1 MSTSTSPASSNQSS
15 VVDGVG
21 NFIRLLPSGTVFT
34 YQFLNPLITNNGK
47 CHTINK
53 YLSSILI
60 SLCGLSCFFAT
71 FTDSYTDSQGKTHY
85 GIVTRKGMW
94 VPDDNA
100 SSQDLS
106 SHRLQLSD
114 FVHALFSVIVFAVV
128 VLLDPNTVDCFLPPS
143 FQSTQK
149 KLLTVMPVVIG
160 AVSGSVF
167 VTFPCS
173 RHGLGYP
180 NTSQASS
187 STPQASSSTPT
198 PASTAQ
204 S

>member
-1 MSTSTSPASSNQSS
+1 MSTSTSPASSNQSI
-15 VVDGVG
+15 GNGAG
-21 NFIRLLPSGTVFT
+21 NFIRLLPSGTVFI

-71 FTDSYTDSQGKTHY
+71 FTDSYTDSQGNTHY

-94 VPDDNA
+94 VLDDNA

-106 SHRLQLSD
+106 SYRLQLSD

-128 VLLDPNTVDCFLPPS
+128 VLLNPNSVECFLPSS

-149 KLLTVMPVVIG
+149 NLLTVMPVVIG

-187 STPQASSSTPT
+187 STST